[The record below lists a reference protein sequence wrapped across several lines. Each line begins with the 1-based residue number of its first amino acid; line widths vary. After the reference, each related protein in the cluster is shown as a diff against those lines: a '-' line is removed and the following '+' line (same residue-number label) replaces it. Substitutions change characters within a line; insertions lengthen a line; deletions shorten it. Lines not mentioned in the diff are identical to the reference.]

1 MAVDKEFPQ
10 LRRRLRQL
18 DGEIN
23 AIERT
28 LEANG
33 GQLGDSAVFLLEGM
47 LHEQAEID
55 FLLRFHQRQTNGA
68 LSRMQWTLMMVAA
81 VVSVVLMALVLRGV
95 I

>member
-55 FLLRFHQRQTNGA
+55 FLLRFYQRQTNGA

-81 VVSVVLMALVLRGV
+81 VVSVVLMALVLRGL